1 MTFPI
6 ETVCRP
12 YRSAAL
18 ARRLW

>member
-12 YRSAAL
+12 YKSAAL